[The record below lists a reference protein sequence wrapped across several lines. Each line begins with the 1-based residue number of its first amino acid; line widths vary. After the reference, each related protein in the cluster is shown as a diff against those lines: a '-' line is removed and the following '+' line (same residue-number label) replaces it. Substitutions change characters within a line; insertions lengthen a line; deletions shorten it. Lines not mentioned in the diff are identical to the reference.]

1 MEKIAHK
8 LIQSYIQ
15 EKYFISTA
23 YRRSSVRV
31 ASPPWYYETI
41 AWKLDEE
48 TGENDK
54 MISMANSGGSPT
66 IALKGHFRIC
76 KELLQEEK
84 K

>member
-41 AWKLDEE
+41 TWKLDKE
-48 TGENDK
+48 TGVSDK
-54 MISMANSGGSPT
+54 MISMANSGRSPIT
-66 IALKGHFRIC
+66 ALKGHFGIC
-76 KELLQEEK
+76 KELLKED
-84 K
+84 

>member
-1 MEKIAHK
+1 VEKIAHK

-41 AWKLDEE
+41 AWKWDEK
-48 TGENDK
+48 TGENNE
-54 MISMANSGGSPT
+54 MISMDNSGGSPT
-66 IALKGHFRIC
+66 TALRGHFRIC
-76 KELLQEEK
+76 NKLLKEK